1 MQRRRCGSWR
11 AYESRHNPATSF
23 SVIRQRSL
31 GESATLCF
39 HLTINGGTYRSFLYP
54 SPDVTGSMEGICVYG
69 RETFEVLQMLFDRIW
84 YRAFPLAS
92 GKVLHRDGLDYLAQL
107 VPSITD
113 SAEYKAALAA
123 AI

>member
-1 MQRRRCGSWR
+1 
-11 AYESRHNPATSF
+11 
-23 SVIRQRSL
+23 
-31 GESATLCF
+31 
-39 HLTINGGTYRSFLYP
+39 
-54 SPDVTGSMEGICVYG
+54 MEGICVYG